1 VKTFIVCLG
10 ALSVLTTGCIT
21 VHQTVRYEG
30 PEQRPV
36 TEIQRVD
43 VGGKQLWIR
52 TDRPVAPPDGAK
64 SKSRELFDDLA
75 VRR

>member
-1 VKTFIVCLG
+1 MKTFIVCLI
-10 ALSVLTTGCIT
+10 ALSALTTGCIT

-30 PEQRPV
+30 PEQREV
-36 TEIQRVD
+36 VEIQRVE

-52 TDRPVAPPDGAK
+52 TERPVAPPKAAK
-64 SKSRELFDDLA
+64 PKSRELFDDLA